1 MQLAYSHN
9 TTALNRPGTA
19 TAAASA
25 QSSVGQQR
33 WYPTGSVLLAHPS
46 FSFVSPQPL
55 FAANTRAQ
63 PNPAVAVVKVAI
75 LGRRHRCAD
84 QLPVSVSFSL
94 SLSLNLTSRT
104 LAHRAFAA
112 NNAGTM
118 CPGNGPRA
126 TQYSAFACSSANER
140 ERHAGTERCYGQ
152 IHFQC
157 RYDRYNIPNRRTDAS
172 LPFRVPCFGISP
184 VTSTIR
190 PCHKR

>member
-75 LGRRHRCAD
+75 LGRRHRCED
-84 QLPVSVSFSL
+84 QLPVSASFSL
-94 SLSLNLTSRT
+94 SLSTSP
-104 LAHRAFAA
+104 LAHWPIELSPP
-112 NNAGTM
+112 T
-118 CPGNGPRA
+118 
-126 TQYSAFACSSANER
+126 T
-140 ERHAGTERCYGQ
+140 
-152 IHFQC
+152 
-157 RYDRYNIPNRRTDAS
+157 
-172 LPFRVPCFGISP
+172 RVPCVQATGHGQHSIRRLPVRPPTNERDTLLQNVATVRYTSSAATTVITYQTDVQMHPYHFECPALEFLPSP
-184 VTSTIR
+184 R
-190 PCHKR
+190 R